1 MSKETNH
8 STENVSEIINQSF
21 EKTGNNWR
29 TIHGIARE
37 TGLSEVDIQSYIMNH
52 SNEFI
57 ESEIKPGGDVHL
69 FKKVK
74 S

>member
-1 MSKETNH
+1 MSREAKHTVG
-8 STENVSEIINQSF
+8 NVSEIINQSF

-37 TGLSEVDIQSYIMNH
+37 TGLSEVDVKSYITNH
-52 SNEFI
+52 SADFV

-69 FKKVK
+69 FRKVK